1 MKKDVDRV
9 EKGSGRRQPGR
20 KVQSGGRRPAEKVQF
35 GLCWPRKVELSTID
49 GTFYDQVYG
58 QK

>member
-9 EKGSGRRQPGR
+9 EKGSSRRQPGR
-20 KVQSGGRRPAEKVQF
+20 KVQSGRGRPAEKVQF
-35 GLCWPRKVELSTID
+35 GLRWPRKVELSTID